1 MRILAAIDALAAWI
15 SRKPTAEEVVAE
27 RLERQEA
34 LDQSMIALMRTVDDP
49 EFLDACAGLAQL
61 GLSATQVET
70 IVHAM
75 TYRRILAFSAGTIT
89 DLGEAGHFLDGSTR
103 GSKTYEGSRP

>member
-1 MRILAAIDALAAWI
+1 MKPLVDFPAIAAWI

-27 RLERQEA
+27 RMRRQTE

-75 TYRRILAFSAGTIT
+75 TYRRILAFSAGTMT

-103 GSKTYEGSRP
+103 GSKTYEGNQG